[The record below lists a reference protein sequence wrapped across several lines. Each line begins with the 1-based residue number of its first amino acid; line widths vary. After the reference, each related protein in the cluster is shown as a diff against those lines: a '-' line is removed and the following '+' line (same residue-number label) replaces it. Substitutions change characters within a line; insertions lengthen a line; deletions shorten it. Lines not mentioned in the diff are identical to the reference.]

1 MKTEFKL
8 NQNINIHGTSFHNTT
23 ITIEPGV
30 LIETFGASEGD
41 DYKCAHEWSFLGQ
54 DGKPYTLYDYKQ
66 TSLYDSR
73 LPDPLSPIYLN
84 SKIEFHIGSR
94 GDKEME
100 EKLVE
105 FIKQKI
111 VEKN

>member
-23 ITIEPGV
+23 ITIEPNV
-30 LIETFGASEGD
+30 LIGIFGSTDGD
-41 DYKCAHEWSFLGQ
+41 GYKCANEWIFLGQ

-66 TSLYDSR
+66 TSLYDYS
-73 LPDPLSPIYLN
+73 LPDPLSPMYLN
-84 SKIEFHIGSR
+84 SKIEFHIGSH
-94 GDKEME
+94 GNKKME

-105 FIKQKI
+105 FIEQQIQK
-111 VEKN
+111 NN